1 MGKWRSTF
9 AVPTPP
15 AAVPIF
21 TPETSPIF
29 LGPNGQETPLAL
41 AANDALRESV
51 RKWYRNAF
59 GETIGISAQGSY
71 SELVATAPSHDLD
84 VRVAHSGRGLSHVLP
99 VVVMALTASEAGP
112 GVDVI
117 EHPEAELHPAAH
129 AHVAELL
136 LANLA
141 GPQRPLVIET
151 HSEMLLLRARRWV
164 AEGRLPADDVVVYW
178 VHTEPGLGSAI
189 RRIRIKEN
197 GELDS
202 WPDGV
207 FVEDYEEIL
216 AIRRAPALGC
226 ELVRIKIDP
235 RVANDPAAH
244 RWLDR
249 ILNKI
254 EDGWHVWDTTDI
266 PSPDEIEST
275 SWVCDPGRQGASV
288 REMLVASTSRD
299 AWTFTPHGRSVR
311 ITARPLACDELTP
324 EHASR
329 LTEEP
334 LCILVENRFS
344 DGSF

>member
-1 MGKWRSTF
+1 M
-9 AVPTPP
+9 
-15 AAVPIF
+15 
-21 TPETSPIF
+21 
-29 LGPNGQETPLAL
+29 
-41 AANDALRESV
+41 
-51 RKWYRNAF
+51 
-59 GETIGISAQGSY
+59 
-71 SELVATAPSHDLD
+71 
-84 VRVAHSGRGLSHVLP
+84 
-99 VVVMALTASEAGP
+99 
-112 GVDVI
+112 
-117 EHPEAELHPAAH
+117 
-129 AHVAELL
+129 
-136 LANLA
+136 
-141 GPQRPLVIET
+141 
-151 HSEMLLLRARRWV
+151 
-164 AEGRLPADDVVVYW
+164 
-178 VHTEPGLGSAI
+178 
-189 RRIRIKEN
+189 
-197 GELDS
+197 
-202 WPDGV
+202 
-207 FVEDYEEIL
+207 
-216 AIRRAPALGC
+216 
-226 ELVRIKIDP
+226 RIKIDP

-344 DGSF
+344 DGSFLDRVIVELDKTLHRLRQNPGRPVRIDSTGGKGQMAQEVQARADAVPYRPRLIVVLDSDRKTPADGPSKDARCVHRTCDRLGVPCWILRKRETENYLPHALLRARPNVGADHHRKVDAWDKLNDDQKDFFDMKCGLNSLTEAEQHLFDGLSQNDRATLTKGFGSKVHECWAIWNVQAKHDLIKRGQKDFSIGLNLIRSEV